1 MRPLKDME
9 LSQETIAKIDARV
22 EKYPTKRSAA
32 LPLLHLVQE
41 EKGYIPD
48 EAIEWIAKRLELNP
62 INIYEIITFYPML
75 KRKPMGRKHVR
86 VCRTLSCALRGG
98 YQLWKSLQ
106 EQLGCKLDETSANR
120 EFSIEFVECL
130 ASCGTAPV
138 IMVNENHH
146 ENMDE
151 EKTIALCREL
161 KKNTT

>member
-1 MRPLKDME
+1 ME

-75 KRKPMGRKHVR
+75 KRKPMGRKHVASVGHSPAPCAADTKSASPFR
-86 VCRTLSCALRGG
+86 SSLAANSMKPPQMENFPLSSLNASQVVERPPS
-98 YQLWKSLQ
+98 LW
-106 EQLGCKLDETSANR
+106 
-120 EFSIEFVECL
+120 
-130 ASCGTAPV
+130 
-138 IMVNENHH
+138 
-146 ENMDE
+146 
-151 EKTIALCREL
+151 
-161 KKNTT
+161 